1 MNILDTLEQFDIK
14 GTVMGYSPLGN
25 GHINTTYLVT
35 TKEGEC
41 YVLQKIN
48 NHVFK
53 DVDKL
58 MSNIYLATKFL
69 SEKGYETLEIVKTKD
84 HKLYYQ
90 DEDGYYRLYTYIKD
104 VICYEG
110 VEDLDAVYNAAK
122 AFGALHKS
130 LFDFP
135 AKSLYEVIPNF
146 HNTEKRYADFLMAV
160 NFNVCNR
167 VRKCQKEIDAINKYN
182 NLYSLIN
189 NCIKSGEVKLGVTHN
204 DPKINNVLFDKD
216 SGQIRVVVDLDT
228 VMPGSYLY
236 DIGDAFRSMFTVDNE
251 DSEDLSKLKVNFD
264 VFRTYVKAYL
274 SKMKNELSETE
285 IKLIP
290 FSAYLMTIECG
301 IRFLEDY
308 LRGNKYFHVE
318 YEEHNLVRART
329 QIALAKDILKNLNE
343 MNKIVD
349 DLVEEIK

>member
-35 TKEGEC
+35 TKEGDC

-48 NHVFK
+48 DHVFK

-167 VRKCQKEIDAINKYN
+167 VRKCQKEIDAINKFN

-216 SGQIRVVVDLDT
+216 TNKIRAVIDLDT
-228 VMPGSYLY
+228 VMPGSFLY
-236 DIGDAFRSMFTVDNE
+236 DYGDALRSLMTGEYE
-251 DSEDLSKLKVNFD
+251 DSKNLNKIQVDFD
-264 VFRTYVKAYL
+264 IFENYTRGYL
-274 SKMKNELSETE
+274 SEMNNYLTSKEKEL
-285 IKLIP
+285 LP
-290 FSAYLMTIECG
+290 FSVFLLTAELA
-301 IRFLEDY
+301 IRFLTDY
-308 LRGNKYFHVE
+308 LQGDTYFHTA
-318 YEEHNLVRART
+318 YPEHNLVRART
-329 QIALAKDILKNLNE
+329 QVKLMNDLYEQMDSLKA
-343 MNKIVD
+343 IVKK
-349 DLVEEIK
+349 LSRL